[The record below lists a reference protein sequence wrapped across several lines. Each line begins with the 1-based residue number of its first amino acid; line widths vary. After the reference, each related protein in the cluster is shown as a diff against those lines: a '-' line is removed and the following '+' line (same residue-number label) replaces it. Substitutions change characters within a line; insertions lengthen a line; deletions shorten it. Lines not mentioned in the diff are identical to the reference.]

1 MLVDNGLS
9 PEKKIE
15 TQQKIIEQFEKE
27 KQELLQTI
35 DSLTFEKNFDKEN
48 NEKSITLA
56 KSLIETMEKQ
66 MNELSDCIKELNYYK
81 DLYRKNLVL
90 IDDMKQHYSS
100 TMDKMLSNVD
110 SASMQSSPI
119 KKFISKIKVRL
130 FRFKNK

>member
-48 NEKSITLA
+48 NEKSIALA

-66 MNELSDCIKELNYYK
+66 MNKLSDCIKELNHYK
-81 DLYRKNLVL
+81 ELYRKNLAL
-90 IDDMKQHYSS
+90 MDDMKQRYSS
-100 TMDKMLSNVD
+100 TMNEMISNID
-110 SASMQSSPI
+110 SASIRSTPI
-119 KKFISKIKVRL
+119 RRSISKIKARL
-130 FRFKNK
+130 FRFKK